1 MLLDDAG
8 EQVAVDTTRVL
19 CSSFGHT
26 TCLYCS
32 FSRGSFAT
40 RYVCICLT
48 VPGKIDSPKAF
59 LQAISKPRRDLA
71 SNSTCVSA
79 VGEDWD
85 QMFRLTSE
93 KLKGEGVAVK
103 DRKYLLWSLEKFR
116 QGENP
121 RDFAYD
127 IKKKKK
133 VRGWGPRVQKGY
145 RVRGMLRPGE
155 KRP

>member
-1 MLLDDAG
+1 MLWNKLPWTLPVQPVLVRFASSAASR
-8 EQVAVDTTRVL
+8 AVPAPR
-19 CSSFGHT
+19 
-26 TCLYCS
+26 
-32 FSRGSFAT
+32 
-40 RYVCICLT
+40 

-85 QMFRLTSE
+85 AMFRLTSE

-116 QGENP
+116 HGKDP

-127 IKKKKK
+127 FKKPKK
-133 VRGWGPRVQKGY
+133 VRGWGPRVQKGI

-155 KRP
+155 KKP

>member
-1 MLLDDAG
+1 MLWNKLPWTLPVHPLFVRSA
-8 EQVAVDTTRVL
+8 
-19 CSSFGHT
+19 SSA
-26 TCLYCS
+26 
-32 FSRGSFAT
+32 AT
-40 RYVCICLT
+40 RA
-48 VPGKIDSPKAF
+48 VPSPRGKIDSPKAF

-85 QMFRLTSE
+85 MMFRLTSE
-93 KLKGEGVAVK
+93 KLKGEGMAVK

-116 QGENP
+116 QGEDP

-127 IKKKKK
+127 IKKPKK

-155 KRP
+155 KKP